1 MGLDIKKLD
10 DTRREKER
18 RINRLGHELKKID
31 RDVEYKLATYVEH
44 TDELDTLARI
54 YEESKENL
62 DEFIGDKDGVEFLN
76 EMVDALMSAVEYYQ
90 AKVKCDNNRFDAWD
104 TYYKGYEASLTSWAL
119 LMDYMVD
126 YIGVLKQEIE
136 VLNGAERIV
145 DEERE
150 KQLDELV
157 HLENEFRLFIHVM
170 VLNKQVE
177 CSKKRE
183 RVLMR
188 KKKLTGKEVYYE
200 KVDSIAEGMKKILEM
215 GCLDTGKY
223 DDDDDDISSNVPGC
237 WTARTVSPEEAEQL
251 MGNVDVNDDTMAFA
265 DRPSAVATA
274 NYDFMM
280 DDDLPDD
287 LPDDVEEDKPNTKT
301 KKTRKKK

>member
-1 MGLDIKKLD
+1 MGLDIKELD

-31 RDVEYKLATYVEH
+31 RDVDYKLATYVEH

-54 YEESKENL
+54 YNEEKENL
-62 DEFIGDKDGVEFLN
+62 DEYIGDKDGVEFLN

-90 AKVKCDNNRFDAWD
+90 AKVKLDNNRFDAWD

-136 VLNGAERIV
+136 VLNGADRVV

-215 GCLDTGKY
+215 GCLDTDKY
-223 DDDDDDISSNVPGC
+223 DDDISSNVPGY
-237 WTARTVSPEEAEQL
+237 WTASKITPEEAEQL
-251 MGNVDVNDDTMAFA
+251 MKNVDVNDDTVAFA
-265 DRPSAVATA
+265 DRPSVTA
-274 NYDFMM
+274 DADFLV
-280 DDDLPDD
+280 DDELPDD
-287 LPDDVEEDKPNTKT
+287 LPDDVEEDKPNTK
-301 KKTRKKK
+301 KTRKKK

>member
-1 MGLDIKKLD
+1 MGLDIKELD

-31 RDVEYKLATYVEH
+31 RDVDYKLATYVEH

-54 YEESKENL
+54 YNEEKENL
-62 DEFIGDKDGVEFLN
+62 DEYIGDKDGVEFLN

-90 AKVKCDNNRFDAWD
+90 AKVKLDNNRFDAWD

-136 VLNGAERIV
+136 VLNGADRVV

-177 CSKKRE
+177 CFKKRE

-215 GCLDTGKY
+215 GCLDTDKY
-223 DDDDDDISSNVPGC
+223 DDDISSNVPGY
-237 WTARTVSPEEAEQL
+237 WTASKITPEEAEQL
-251 MGNVDVNDDTMAFA
+251 MKNVDVNDDTVAFA
-265 DRPSAVATA
+265 DRPSVTA
-274 NYDFMM
+274 DADFLV
-280 DDDLPDD
+280 DDELPDD
-287 LPDDVEEDKPNTKT
+287 LPDDVEEDKPNTK
-301 KKTRKKK
+301 KTRKKK

>member
-1 MGLDIKKLD
+1 MGLDIKELD

-18 RINRLGHELKKID
+18 RINRLGHELKKVD

-90 AKVKCDNNRFDAWD
+90 SKVKLDNNRFDAWD

-136 VLNGAERIV
+136 VLNGADRIV
-145 DEERE
+145 DDERE

-170 VLNKQVE
+170 VLNKQAE

-215 GCLDTGKY
+215 GCLDTDKY
-223 DDDDDDISSNVPGC
+223 DDDISSNVPGC

-251 MGNVDVNDDTMAFA
+251 MGNVDVNDDTVAFA
-265 DRPSAVATA
+265 DKPSVTA
-274 NYDFMM
+274 DADFLV
-280 DDDLPDD
+280 DDELPDLPDV
-287 LPDDVEEDKPNTKT
+287 VEDDKPNA

>member
-1 MGLDIKKLD
+1 MGLDIKELD

-31 RDVEYKLATYVEH
+31 RDVDYKLATYVEH

-54 YEESKENL
+54 YNEEKENL
-62 DEFIGDKDGVEFLN
+62 DEYIGDKDGVEFLN

-90 AKVKCDNNRFDAWD
+90 AKVKLDNNRFDAWD

-136 VLNGAERIV
+136 VLNGADRVV

-188 KKKLTGKEVYYE
+188 KKKLIGKEVYYE

-215 GCLDTGKY
+215 GCLDTDKY
-223 DDDDDDISSNVPGC
+223 DDDISSNVPGY
-237 WTARTVSPEEAEQL
+237 WTASKITPEESEQL
-251 MGNVDVNDDTMAFA
+251 MKNVDVNDDTVAFA
-265 DRPSAVATA
+265 DRPSVTA
-274 NYDFMM
+274 DADFLV
-280 DDDLPDD
+280 DDELPDD
-287 LPDDVEEDKPNTKT
+287 LPDDVEEDKPNTK
-301 KKTRKKK
+301 KTRKKK

>member
-1 MGLDIKKLD
+1 MGLDIKELD

-18 RINRLGHELKKID
+18 RINRLGHELKKVD

-90 AKVKCDNNRFDAWD
+90 AKVECDNNRFEAWD
-104 TYYKGYEASLTSWAL
+104 DYYKGYEASLTSWAL

-136 VLNGAERIV
+136 VLNGADRIV
-145 DEERE
+145 DDERE

-215 GCLDTGKY
+215 GCIDTGKY
-223 DDDDDDISSNVPGC
+223 DDDISSNVPGH
-237 WTARTVSPEEAEQL
+237 WTASKITPEEAEQL
-251 MGNVDVNDDTMAFA
+251 MSNVDVNDDTMAFA
-265 DRPSAVATA
+265 DRPSVTA
-274 NYDFMM
+274 EGDFLV
-280 DDDLPDD
+280 DDELPDY
-287 LPDDVEEDKPNTKT
+287 LPDIDEEDKPNA

>member
-1 MGLDIKKLD
+1 MGLDIKELD

-31 RDVEYKLATYVEH
+31 RDVECKLATYVEH

-54 YEESKENL
+54 YNEEKENL

-76 EMVDALMSAVEYYQ
+76 KMVDTLMSAVEYYQ
-90 AKVKCDNNRFDAWD
+90 AKVKLDNNRFDAWD

-136 VLNGAERIV
+136 VLNGADRIV
-145 DEERE
+145 DDERE

-170 VLNKQVE
+170 VLNKQVA

-215 GCLDTGKY
+215 GCIDTGEY
-223 DDDDDDISSNVPGC
+223 DDDISSNVPGC

-265 DRPSAVATA
+265 DRPSVTA
-274 NYDFMM
+274 DADFLV
-280 DDDLPDD
+280 DDELLDYLPDID
-287 LPDDVEEDKPNTKT
+287 EDDKPNA

>member
-1 MGLDIKKLD
+1 MGLDIKELD

-18 RINRLGHELKKID
+18 RINCLGHKLEELGKKT
-31 RDVEYKLATYVEH
+31 EYEYTTYVEH
-44 TDELDTLARI
+44 TDEIDTLKRI

-62 DEFIGDKDGVEFLN
+62 EDFVGDEDSVVFLN
-76 EMVDALMSAVEYYQ
+76 EVISTLKSALEYHN
-90 AKVKCDNNRFDAWD
+90 AKSERDDKRFAIWGD
-104 TYYKGYEASLTSWAL
+104 YYKGYEASLTTWAL

-126 YIGVLKQEIE
+126 YIGVLKQEIA
-136 VLNGAERIV
+136 VLNGANRIV

-157 HLENEFRLFIHVM
+157 SLENKFRLFIHIM
-170 VLNKQVE
+170 VLRKQVE
-177 CSKKRE
+177 CSKKKE

-215 GCLDTGKY
+215 GCIDTNKY
-223 DDDDDDISSNVPGC
+223 DDDISSNVPGH
-237 WTARTVSPEEAEQL
+237 WTASTITPEEAEQL
-251 MGNVDVNDDTMAFA
+251 MKNVDVNDDTMAFA
-265 DRPSAVATA
+265 DRLSVTA
-274 NYDFMM
+274 DSDFLV
-280 DDDLPDD
+280 DDELPDY
-287 LPDDVEEDKPNTKT
+287 LPDDVEEDKPST

>member
-1 MGLDIKKLD
+1 MSLDIKELD

-54 YEESKENL
+54 YNEEKENL
-62 DEFIGDKDGVEFLN
+62 DEYIGDKDGVEFLN

-90 AKVKCDNNRFDAWD
+90 AKVKLDNNRFDAWD

-136 VLNGAERIV
+136 VLNGADRIV
-145 DEERE
+145 DDERE

-215 GCLDTGKY
+215 GCLDTDKY
-223 DDDDDDISSNVPGC
+223 DDDISSNVPGY
-237 WTARTVSPEEAEQL
+237 WTASKITPEEAEQL
-251 MGNVDVNDDTMAFA
+251 MKNVDVNDDTVAFA
-265 DRPSAVATA
+265 DRPSVTA
-274 NYDFMM
+274 DADFLV
-280 DDDLPDD
+280 DDELPDN
-287 LPDDVEEDKPNTKT
+287 LPDDVEEDKPNTK
-301 KKTRKKK
+301 KTRKKK

>member
-1 MGLDIKKLD
+1 MGLDIKELD

-54 YEESKENL
+54 YNEEKENL
-62 DEFIGDKDGVEFLN
+62 DEYIGDKDGVEFLN

-90 AKVKCDNNRFDAWD
+90 AKVKLDNNRFDAWD

-136 VLNGAERIV
+136 VLNGADRVV

-157 HLENEFRLFIHVM
+157 SLENKFRLFIHVM
-170 VLNKQVE
+170 VLSKQVA

-200 KVDSIAEGMKKILEM
+200 KVDAIAEGMKKILEM
-215 GCLDTGKY
+215 GCLDTDKY
-223 DDDDDDISSNVPGC
+223 DDDISSNVPGY
-237 WTARTVSPEEAEQL
+237 WTASKITPEEAEQL
-251 MGNVDVNDDTMAFA
+251 MKNVDVNDDTVAFA
-265 DRPSAVATA
+265 DKPSVTA
-274 NYDFMM
+274 DADFLV
-280 DDDLPDD
+280 DDELPDLPDV
-287 LPDDVEEDKPNTKT
+287 VEDDKPNT

>member
-18 RINRLGHELKKID
+18 RINRLGHELKKVD

-90 AKVKCDNNRFDAWD
+90 AKVKLDNNRFDAWD

-136 VLNGAERIV
+136 VLNGADRIV
-145 DEERE
+145 DDERE

-157 HLENEFRLFIHVM
+157 SLENKFRLFIHVM
-170 VLNKQVE
+170 VLSKQAE

-223 DDDDDDISSNVPGC
+223 DDDISSNVPGC

-265 DRPSAVATA
+265 DRPSVTA
-274 NYDFMM
+274 DADFLV
-280 DDDLPDD
+280 DDELPDLPDV
-287 LPDDVEEDKPNTKT
+287 VEDDKPNT

>member
-1 MGLDIKKLD
+1 MGLDIKELD

-54 YEESKENL
+54 YNEEKENL

-76 EMVDALMSAVEYYQ
+76 EMVDTLMSAVEYYQ
-90 AKVKCDNNRFDAWD
+90 AKVKLDNNRFDAWD

-170 VLNKQVE
+170 VLNKQVA

-215 GCLDTGKY
+215 GCIDTGEY
-223 DDDDDDISSNVPGC
+223 DDDISSNVPGC
-237 WTARTVSPEEAEQL
+237 WTASKITPEEAEQL
-251 MGNVDVNDDTMAFA
+251 MGNVDVNDDTVAFA
-265 DRPSAVATA
+265 DKPSVTA
-274 NYDFMM
+274 DADFLV
-280 DDDLPDD
+280 DDELPDLPDV
-287 LPDDVEEDKPNTKT
+287 VEDDKPNA

>member
-1 MGLDIKKLD
+1 MGLDIKALD

-18 RINRLGHELKKID
+18 RINRLGHEFEKIN
-31 RDVEYKLATYVEH
+31 RDVEYELATYVEH

-54 YEESKENL
+54 YKESKENL
-62 DEFIGDKDGVEFLN
+62 DEYIGDKDGVEFLN
-76 EMVDALMSAVEYYQ
+76 EMVDTLMSAVSYYET
-90 AKVKCDNNRFDAWD
+90 KVKLDDNRFDAWNN
-104 TYYKGYEASLTSWAL
+104 YYKSYESSLTLWAL
-119 LMDYMVD
+119 LMDYVVD

-136 VLNGAERIV
+136 VLNGADRIV

-150 KQLDELV
+150 KQLAELV
-157 HLENEFRLFIHVM
+157 HLENEFRLFIHIM
-170 VLNKQVE
+170 ILNKQVA

-215 GCLDTGKY
+215 GCIDTDKY
-223 DDDDDDISSNVPGC
+223 DDDISSNVPGH
-237 WTARTVSPEEAEQL
+237 WTASTITPEEAEQL
-251 MGNVDVNDDTMAFA
+251 MKNVDVNDDTMAFT
-265 DRPSAVATA
+265 DRPSVTA
-274 NYDFMM
+274 DDDFLV
-280 DDDLPDD
+280 DDELPDLPDV
-287 LPDDVEEDKPNTKT
+287 VEDDKPNA

>member
-1 MGLDIKKLD
+1 MGLDIKELD

-18 RINRLGHELKKID
+18 RINRLGHEFRKID
-31 RDVEYKLATYVEH
+31 RDVNYKLATYVEH
-44 TDELDTLARI
+44 TDELDTLFRI
-54 YEESKENL
+54 YKEEKENL

-90 AKVKCDNNRFDAWD
+90 AKVECDNNRFEAWD
-104 TYYKGYEASLTSWAL
+104 DYYKGYEASLTSWAL

-136 VLNGAERIV
+136 VLNGADRVV

-215 GCLDTGKY
+215 GCIDTGKY
-223 DDDDDDISSNVPGC
+223 DDDISSNVPGH
-237 WTARTVSPEEAEQL
+237 WTASKITPEEAEQL
-251 MGNVDVNDDTMAFA
+251 MSNVDVNDDTMAFA
-265 DRPSAVATA
+265 DRPSVTA
-274 NYDFMM
+274 EGDFLV
-280 DDDLPDD
+280 DDELPDY
-287 LPDDVEEDKPNTKT
+287 LPDIDEEDKPNA